1 MTGWIPARVG
11 TACLPAVRRMTSGA
25 RTPCSWCRA
34 SGGLSACR
42 ITRGSA
48 PAVLSWLLRRC
59 WRRRRCIPCG
69 LRATA
74 RAATSLTAACT
85 PHTGCPARKR
95 PYGRWCPSTDC
106 APQIAS
112 AQRDVAWAD
121 HVVIIF
127 PLWLGTMPAKLK
139 GLLEQVLRKDFAFG
153 PKGFGEARLKGKSA
167 RVVVTMGMPAII
179 YRLAFAAHGVLGLE
193 QGILKLVGFA
203 PVHHNLLGDVETHD
217 ASRREHW
224 LRMLEQ
230 LGAKGQ

>member
-1 MTGWIPARVG
+1 MAKSILIINGHPDASKARLCAALAAAYERG
-11 TACLPAVRRMTSGA
+11 AQTAGHAVRRLDI
-25 RTPCSWCRA
+25 
-34 SGGLSACR
+34 GL
-42 ITRGSA
+42 IEVPLMGS
-48 PAVLSWLLRRC
+48 RDQ
-59 WRRRRCIPCG
+59 
-69 LRATA
+69 
-74 RAATSLTAACT
+74 
-85 PHTGCPARKR
+85 
-95 PYGRWCPSTDC
+95 YESTDC

-139 GLLEQVLRKDFAFG
+139 ALLEQVLRKDFAFG

-224 LRMLEQ
+224 LRLLEQ